1 MNRKV
6 SAALA
11 ACIGCGLAV
20 SHVQAAEVYGAIGL
34 PGAMLGLSQPLSDSV
49 GLRADLSTIGSHSR
63 DSTES
68 GIDYTGTLKLDRAG
82 LFADWFPTGS
92 GFRLTG
98 GVTFN
103 RMKIDMVGRGNGGT
117 ITIGNN
123 SYVTSADDRFNV
135 TVEMPRTT
143 PYLGIG
149 WGHQPASSRGGWGLV
164 FDLGA
169 SIGRAKVRGSVS
181 GPNLSGNVSQQ
192 DIDAEL
198 QQLRDDVGKVRA
210 VPQLSVG
217 ASYRF

>member
-1 MNRKV
+1 MNKASIV
-6 SAALA
+6 LA
-11 ACIGCGLAV
+11 AMAGCGLAAPL
-20 SHVQAAEVYGAIGL
+20 SHAAELYGAAGL
-34 PGAMLGLSQPLSDSV
+34 PGVMLGVSQPLSDSV
-49 GLRADLSTIGSHSR
+49 GLRADLSTIGSPSR
-63 DSTES
+63 DRTES

-82 LFADWFPTGS
+82 LFADWFPGGS

-103 RMKIDMVGRGNGGT
+103 RMKIDMAGHGNGGT

-135 TVEMPRTT
+135 TIEMPHTT

-149 WGHQPASSRGGWGLV
+149 WGHQPSAGRGWGLV

-169 SIGRAKVRGSVS
+169 SIGRAKVRGGVS

-192 DIDAEL
+192 DIDVEL

-210 VPQLSVG
+210 VPQLSLG

>member
-1 MNRKV
+1 MKTILAV
-6 SAALA
+6 LAVVLGGGVASAA
-11 ACIGCGLAV
+11 
-20 SHVQAAEVYGAIGL
+20 QAAELYSAAGL
-34 PGAMLGLSQPLSDSV
+34 PGVMLGVSSPVGDRL
-49 GLRADLSTIGSHSR
+49 GLRADLSTLGSHSR
-63 DSTES
+63 NGNDS

-82 LFADWFPTGS
+82 LFGDWFATGGS
-92 GFRLTG
+92 FRLTG
-98 GVTFN
+98 GLTFN

-123 SYVTSADDRFNV
+123 SYTTTADDRFNV
-135 TVEMPRTT
+135 TIEMPRTT

-149 WGHQPASSRGGWGLV
+149 WGHQAGSASGWGFV

-198 QQLRDDVGKVRA
+198 AQLRDDVGKVRA
-210 VPQLSVG
+210 VPQLSLG